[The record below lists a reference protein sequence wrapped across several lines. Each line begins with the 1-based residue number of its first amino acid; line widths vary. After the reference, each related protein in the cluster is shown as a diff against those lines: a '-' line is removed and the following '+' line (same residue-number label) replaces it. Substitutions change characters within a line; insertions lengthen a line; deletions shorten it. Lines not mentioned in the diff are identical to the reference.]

1 MRKTLLLILVMAS
14 LAVTAGAQTSYNSWS
29 AAVQASR
36 SRGLPMVAV
45 FEQSGCPDCARMN
58 QSLASNRARQAL
70 RNTIRVRLQ
79 YHSNES
85 LADRFGISATPT
97 LLVFAPGKTND
108 PIFREVGSMTVDQLV
123 SLGRS
128 LASYSAPPAQERRA
142 KPTPAPG
149 REAARRRSA
158 TPPGQEQRVTRQE
171 TRAEQRARQAAADQA
186 AAMAAQAAVYYYY

>member
-1 MRKTLLLILVMAS
+1 
-14 LAVTAGAQTSYNSWS
+14 
-29 AAVQASR
+29 
-36 SRGLPMVAV
+36 MVAV

-142 KPTPAPG
+142 EPASAPR
-149 REAARRRSA
+149 REGTRDRSA
-158 TPPGQEQRVTRQE
+158 SAPRKQPPPRQE
-171 TRAEQRARQAAADQA
+171 TRAERRARETAAEEAT
-186 AAMAAQAAVYYYY
+186 AMAAQAAVYYYY